1 MDETDRK
8 KTGLNELKTIKIN
21 IKEELEE
28 IGLELMNLKEKE
40 RMTRL
45 KIEEIKE
52 LEMKLKELESEL
64 NLELKFKELIFE
76 ILRLVCKVNLK
87 TKPDNILF

>member
-45 KIEEIKE
+45 KIEEINE

-87 TKPDNILF
+87 TKTDNILF